1 MKIIGKIFNTAA
13 FLVLTSG
20 SSYAPPSAP
29 RPMPVPAAA
38 PVGPKVSPEAAHL
51 RANLDR
57 VIAENNTV
65 KLAEIKA
72 ILER

>member
-20 SSYAPPSAP
+20 SSYALTAP

-72 ILER
+72 ILERK